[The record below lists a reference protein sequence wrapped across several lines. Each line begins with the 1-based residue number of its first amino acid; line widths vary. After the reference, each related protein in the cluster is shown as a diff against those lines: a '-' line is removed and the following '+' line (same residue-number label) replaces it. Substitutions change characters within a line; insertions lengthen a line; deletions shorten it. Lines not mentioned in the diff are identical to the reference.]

1 MGCFMRF
8 ILNGRIRQLILC
20 FVDFL
25 CVIASCMGGLLVFS
39 YAGLINLSK
48 VLVEEQILPGIIIY
62 SLVIIASLVVFRV
75 YKTIWRYARL
85 KEFFGCIMGIVF
97 GTGFYAVVLKTFEVF
112 DLPEVYF
119 VFSGVVGIVVISV
132 VRMVYAS
139 LHNFVSYKVSH
150 EAKNKVMIIGAG
162 SAGQQICEQMR
173 TNRRNFNPVVFI
185 DDDSNKIG
193 RIVNGVPVKGN
204 TNEIVKIAEKM
215 NISEIVLAI
224 PTISVEDKKRILNIC
239 SETFCKVSILPNLE
253 QYIHGENPKDNIKR
267 VEIEDLLGREP
278 VKFDTREISDMIR
291 DKVCMITGGGGSI
304 GSELTRQIAKMGPR
318 KLIIVDIYENN
329 AYDIQQELIQT
340 YREKI
345 DLVVQIASVR
355 DVVKMEALFEEF
367 KPNLVFHAAAHKH
380 VPLME
385 TNPEEAIKN
394 NIFGTL
400 NTATLAKKYLVDKFV
415 LVSTDKAVNPTN
427 IMGATKRCCE
437 MIVECMAQSKCDTE
451 FVAVRFGN
459 VLGSNGS
466 VIPLFE
472 RQIANGGPVTVT
484 DPNIIRYFMTIPEAS
499 SLILHAAT
507 LARGGEIFVLD
518 MGEPV
523 KILSLAEN
531 LIKLHGYVPYKEMK
545 ITFTG
550 LRPGEKLYEELLMN
564 EEGLKNTANNKI
576 FIGKQIKV
584 DEDKFFNDLERL
596 REVADKNDKESCEKI
611 LREIV
616 PTFVRK
622 KYSSPEIVKE
632 EVKA

>member
-1 MGCFMRF
+1 MRF
-8 ILNGRIRQLILC
+8 FLNGRIRQIILC
-20 FVDFL
+20 FIDFL
-25 CVIASCMGGLLVFS
+25 SMIFSCMGGLAVFAI
-39 YAGLINLSK
+39 AGLINLSRG
-48 VLVEEQILPGIIIY
+48 LLYEQVLPGVIIY
-62 SLVIIASLVVFRV
+62 STVIVASFVIFRV

-85 KEFFGCIMGIVF
+85 RDFFGCVVGVIF
-97 GTGFYAVVLKTFEVF
+97 GTGIYTFVLKIFEVF
-112 DLPEVYF
+112 DIPEIYF
-119 VFSGVVGIVVISV
+119 VFSGIVGIVVMSV
-132 VRMVYAS
+132 LRMVYS
-139 LHNFVSYKVSH
+139 SINNFVSYKVRHQS
-150 EAKNKVMIIGAG
+150 KNNVMIVGAG
-162 SAGQQICEQMR
+162 TAGRQLCEQMK
-173 TNRRNFNPVVFI
+173 TNIRNYNPIVFI

-193 RIVNGVPVKGN
+193 RVIIGVPVKGN

-224 PTISVEDKKRILNIC
+224 PSISVENKKRILNIC
-239 SETFCKVSILPNLE
+239 SETLCKVSILPSLDD
-253 QYIHGENPKDNIKR
+253 YIHSDNLKDNIKR
-267 VEIEDLLGREP
+267 VRIEDLLGREA
-278 VKFDTREISDMIR
+278 VKFDTKKVSDMIR
-291 DKVCMITGGGGSI
+291 DKVCMVTGGGGSI
-304 GSELTRQIAKMGPR
+304 GSELVRQIAKMSPR

-329 AYDIQQELIQT
+329 AYDIQQELVRA
-340 YREKI
+340 YREKL
-345 DLVVQIASVR
+345 DLSVQIASVR

-367 KPNLVFHAAAHKH
+367 KPDIVFHAAAHKH

-400 NTATLAKKYLVDKFV
+400 NTAKLARKYEVEKFV

-437 MIVECMAQSKCDTE
+437 MIVECMAQSKSNTE

-472 RQIANGGPVTVT
+472 KQIANGGPVTVT

-523 KILSLAEN
+523 KILTLAEN
-531 LIKLHGYVPYKEMK
+531 LIKLHGLVPYEEMTIK
-545 ITFTG
+545 FTG

-564 EEGLKNTANNKI
+564 EEGLKSTANNKI
-576 FIGKQIKV
+576 FIGKQIEV
-584 DEDKFFNDLERL
+584 DEDKFFKDLDRL
-596 REVADKNDKESCEKI
+596 KSAADVNDKENCEKI

-622 KYSSPEIVKE
+622 KYSSPEII
-632 EVKA
+632 KAEIKK

>member
-1 MGCFMRF
+1 MRF
-8 ILNGRIRQLILC
+8 FQNGRIRQFILALADYISAFIAC
-20 FVDFL
+20 ACSLAIFVLSGMMPTDRWALYNEIIPGTF
-25 CVIASCMGGLLVFS
+25 VFS
-39 YAGLINLSK
+39 FIM
-48 VLVEEQILPGIIIY
+48 ILLMFGFNVY
-62 SLVIIASLVVFRV
+62 RV
-75 YKTIWRYARL
+75 IWRYARL
-85 KEFFGCIMGIVF
+85 RDFFRCVAGVSL
-97 GTGFYAVVLKTFEVF
+97 GTVCYTVGAKLLGAHTI
-112 DLPEVYF
+112 PELMF
-119 VFSGVVGIVVISV
+119 AFSGILCTIFVILT
-132 VRMVYAS
+132 RMAYISIFNYVT
-139 LHNFVSYKVSH
+139 HKVNR
-150 EAKNKVMIIGAG
+150 ETKNKVMIIGAG
-162 SAGQQICEQMR
+162 NAGKHICEQMQ
-173 TNRRNFNPVVFI
+173 TNRRNYNPVVFV

-193 RIVNGVPVKGN
+193 RIISGVPVAGN
-204 TNEIVKIAEKM
+204 TNEIVKIADRY
-215 NISEIVLAI
+215 NVSEIILAI
-224 PTISVEDKKRILNIC
+224 SKIETEDKKRILNIC
-239 SETFCKVSILPNLE
+239 AETFCKVSILPKFE
-253 QYIHGENPKDNIKR
+253 DYIHSDNLKQNIKQ
-267 VEIEDLLGREP
+267 VKVEDLLGREM
-278 VKFDTREISDMIR
+278 VDLDTAEISEMIR

-304 GSELTRQIAKMGPR
+304 GSELSRQIAKMRPK

-329 AYDIQQELIQT
+329 AYDIQQELVRT
-340 YREKI
+340 YSEKL
-345 DLVVQIASVR
+345 DLSIQIASVR
-355 DVVKMEALFEEF
+355 DKIKMRSLFDQF

-400 NTATLAKKYLVDKFV
+400 NVAELAQEFSCEKFV

-437 MIVECMAQSKCDTE
+437 MVVECMAQTASKTE

-472 RQIANGGPVTVT
+472 KQIADGGPVTVT
-484 DPNIIRYFMTIPEAS
+484 DPNIIRYFMTIPEAT

-523 KILSLAEN
+523 KILKLAEN
-531 LIKLHGYVPYKEMK
+531 LIKLHGYIPYKEMEIK
-545 ITFTG
+545 FTG
-550 LRPGEKLYEELLMN
+550 LRPGEKLYEELLLN

-584 DEDKFFNDLERL
+584 DEDKFFKNLERL
-596 REVADKNDKESCEKI
+596 KIAANENDKVMSEKI

-622 KYSSPEIVKE
+622 KYTSPEIVEK
-632 EVKA
+632 VKIKGC

>member
-1 MGCFMRF
+1 MRF
-8 ILNGRIRQLILC
+8 FLNVRIRQVILC
-20 FVDFL
+20 FIDFL
-25 CVIASCMGGLLVFS
+25 TMILSCMVGLVVFMIARLISLDRGLL
-39 YAGLINLSK
+39 Y
-48 VLVEEQILPGIIIY
+48 EQIFPSMIIY
-62 SLVIIASLVVFRV
+62 SLVIVASLILFGV

-85 KEFFGCIMGIVF
+85 RDILGCIVGIIF
-97 GTGFYAVVLKTFEVF
+97 GTGVYTTVLKIFEVY
-112 DLPEVYF
+112 DVPEIYF
-119 VFSGVVGIVVISV
+119 VFSGMFGIVIISI
-132 VRMVYAS
+132 VRMVYLSMNS
-139 LHNFVSYKVSH
+139 LVSYKVRH
-150 EAKNKVMIIGAG
+150 EVKNKVMIVGAG
-162 SAGQQICEQMR
+162 MAGKQLCEQMKANKR
-173 TNRRNFNPVVFI
+173 YNPVVFI
-185 DDDSNKIG
+185 DDDSDKIG

-204 TNEIVKIAEKM
+204 TNEIVKIATKM

-224 PTISVEDKKRILNIC
+224 PSISGDDKRRILNIC
-239 SETFCKVSILPNLE
+239 SETLCKVSILPTLDD
-253 QYIHGENPKDNIKR
+253 YIHSDNLKDNIKK
-267 VEIEDLLGREP
+267 VEIEDLLGRET
-278 VKFDTREISDMIR
+278 VKFDTKEVSDMIR
-291 DKVCMITGGGGSI
+291 NKICMVTGGGGSI
-304 GSELTRQIAKMGPR
+304 GSELVRQIAKMSPR
-318 KLIIVDIYENN
+318 KLIVVDIYENN
-329 AYDIQQELIQT
+329 AYDIQQELART
-340 YREKI
+340 YREKL
-345 DLVVQIASVR
+345 DLCVQIASVR
-355 DVVKMEALFEEF
+355 DAVKMEMLFEQF
-367 KPNLVFHAAAHKH
+367 KPDIVFHAAAHKH

-400 NTATLAKKYLVDKFV
+400 NTAKLARKYEVEKFV

-437 MIVECMAQSKCDTE
+437 MIIECMAESKSSTE

-472 RQIANGGPVTVT
+472 KQIATGGPVTVT

-531 LIKLHGYVPYKEMK
+531 LIKLHGLVPYEEIPIK
-545 ITFTG
+545 FTG

-564 EEGLKNTANNKI
+564 EEGLKSTANNKI
-576 FIGKQIKV
+576 FIGKQVKV
-584 DEDKFFNDLERL
+584 DEDKFFKDLERL
-596 REVADKNDKESCEKI
+596 KNVADINDKENCEKI

-622 KYSSPEIVKE
+622 KYSSPEIIKSE
-632 EVKA
+632 IKK

>member
-1 MGCFMRF
+1 MRF
-8 ILNGRIRQLILC
+8 FLNGRIRQIILC
-20 FVDFL
+20 FIDFL
-25 CVIASCMGGLLVFS
+25 SMIFSCMGGLAVFTV
-39 YAGLINLSK
+39 ARLINLSRG
-48 VLVEEQILPGIIIY
+48 LLFEQILPGVIIY
-62 SLVIIASLVVFRV
+62 SLIIVASFILFGV
-75 YKTIWRYARL
+75 YRTIWRYARL
-85 KEFFGCIMGIVF
+85 RDIFGCIAGIIF
-97 GTGFYAVVLKTFEVF
+97 GTGIYTTILKIFEVF
-112 DLPEVYF
+112 DIPEIYF
-119 VFSGVVGIVVISV
+119 AFSGMLGIVVISV
-132 VRMVYAS
+132 ARMIYVS
-139 LHNFVSYKVSH
+139 MHSFVSYKVSH
-150 EAKNKVMIIGAG
+150 EAKNKVMIVGAG
-162 SAGQQICEQMR
+162 MAGKQICEQMK
-173 TNRRNFNPVVFI
+173 THKRNYNPVVFV

-204 TNEIVKIAEKM
+204 TNEIVKLATKM

-224 PTISVEDKKRILNIC
+224 PSISVEDKKRILNIC
-239 SETFCKVSILPNLE
+239 SETLCKVSILPTLDE
-253 QYIHGENPKDNIKR
+253 YIHSDNLKDNIKR
-267 VEIEDLLGREP
+267 VRIEDLLGREA
-278 VKFDTREISDMIR
+278 VKFDTKEVSDMIR
-291 DKVCMITGGGGSI
+291 DKVCMVTGGGGSI
-304 GSELTRQIAKMGPR
+304 GSELVRQVAKMSPK

-329 AYDIQQELIQT
+329 AYDIQQELVRA
-340 YREKI
+340 YREKL
-345 DLVVQIASVR
+345 DLSVQIASVR
-355 DVVKMEALFEEF
+355 DEVKMEMLFEQF
-367 KPNLVFHAAAHKH
+367 KPDIVFHAAAHKH

-400 NTATLAKKYLVDKFV
+400 NTAKLARKYEVEKFV

-437 MIVECMAQSKCDTE
+437 MIVECMAQSKSKTE

-472 RQIANGGPVTVT
+472 KQIANGGPVTVT

-531 LIKLHGYVPYKEMK
+531 LIKLHGFVPYKEMQIK
-545 ITFTG
+545 FTG
-550 LRPGEKLYEELLMN
+550 LRPGEKLFEELLMN
-564 EEGLKNTANNKI
+564 EEGLKSTANNKI
-576 FIGKQIKV
+576 FIGKQVKV
-584 DEDKFFNDLERL
+584 DEDKFYKDLKRL
-596 REVADKNDKESCEKI
+596 KDAADINDKENCEKI

-622 KYSSPEIVKE
+622 KYSSPEII
-632 EVKA
+632 KAEITK